1 MKPAVIDIL
10 KQIASGVTIYEP
22 FGRTPHDLQKFQDI
36 VIRLQEAEREGLVK
50 QLFLQYRAG
59 HQGEDQIELV
69 MVQGGLTDAGEK
81 IMKENSCTS
90 SRARHPYFEW
100 DFSRDLFRYP
110 QDKLFRPRSD
120 STARRPELLQS
131 YCNLNPP

>member
-36 VIRLQEAEREGLVK
+36 VLRLQEAEREGLVK

-81 IMKENSCTS
+81 IMKENS
-90 SRARHPYFEW
+90 
-100 DFSRDLFRYP
+100 
-110 QDKLFRPRSD
+110 
-120 STARRPELLQS
+120 
-131 YCNLNPP
+131 